1 MAIRCPQVA
10 PAVCTS
16 NQLSHL
22 PQNPFSISL
31 YQETKYSLSLWTK
44 TFQSPWYV
52 LPFHHLLHLLK
63 NVWFFLYDVFWILPY
78 SILSVPLCPY
88 DLMYELQQSSLKWSP
103 QFQIPPTFQVIL
115 SITARLIFLKYHLHY
130 VTHLSTKSGKNVPF
144 FFKELHN

>member
-1 MAIRCPQVA
+1 MPPSGPSCVYFKS
-10 PAVCTS
+10 T
-16 NQLSHL
+16 LSSSSKSIFHFSL
-22 PQNPFSISL
+22 PRDKILSM
-31 YQETKYSLSLWTK
+31 SLWTK
-44 TFQSPWYV
+44 TFQSPWYI

-130 VTHLSTKSGKNVPF
+130 VTHLSTKSGKNVPLF
-144 FFKELHN
+144 F